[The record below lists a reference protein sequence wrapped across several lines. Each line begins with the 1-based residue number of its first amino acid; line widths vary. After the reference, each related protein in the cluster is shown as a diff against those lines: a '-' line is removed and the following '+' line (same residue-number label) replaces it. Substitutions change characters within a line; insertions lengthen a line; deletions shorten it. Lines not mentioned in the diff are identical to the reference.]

1 MRRRKIVPSRAGFR
15 AQTRERSGTTLSTI
29 HGVIVLDKPKGPTS
43 HDMVSKLR
51 RALQTREVG
60 HAGTLDPMATGVLVM
75 VVGEATKLSPYL
87 TENDKEYLATVEL
100 GALTD
105 TLDAEGAITL
115 RQDVPADVM
124 RELSGTALGLG
135 PMLEHAC
142 TLEKGRTEQVP
153 PAYSAVHVDGQR
165 AYARARRG
173 DAPEL
178 PPRPVVLRELAVHGL
193 RAAPT
198 PAVDVKLRVSKG
210 YYVRSFARDFAVAL
224 GTLGHLSQL
233 RRLSSGS
240 FTLADAAAGIDADAL
255 RAAVIPLV
263 DVARRALPSVVLD
276 ETHATRMRQ
285 GQRFDGSLIGPA
297 GVPTACFDSLGTLVA
312 VAECTDAGVTRVL
325 RGFPLRAAASPTS

>member
-1 MRRRKIVPSRAGFR
+1 
-15 AQTRERSGTTLSTI
+15 
-29 HGVIVLDKPKGPTS
+29 VLDKPKGPTS

-75 VVGEATKLSPYL
+75 VVGEGTKLSPYL

-115 RQDVPADVM
+115 RQDLPPDLL
-124 RELSGTALGLG
+124 RELSGTPTDLG
-135 PMLEHAC
+135 PALKHAC
-142 TLEKGRTEQVP
+142 ALEQGRTEQVP

-173 DAPEL
+173 DAPVL
-178 PPRPVVLRELAVHGL
+178 PPRPVVLRELTVHGL
-193 RAAPT
+193 RSSPA
-198 PAVDVKLRVSKG
+198 PAVDVALRVSKG

-233 RRLSSGS
+233 RRLSSGT
-240 FTLADAAAGIDADAL
+240 FNLADAAPGLDAVAL

-263 DVARRALPSVVLD
+263 DVARRALPCVELD

-285 GQRFDGSLIGPA
+285 GQRFDGSLIGPV
-297 GVPTACFDSLGTLVA
+297 GVPKACFDSRGNLVA
-312 VAECTDAGVTRVL
+312 VAECTDTGVTRVL
-325 RGFPLRAAASPTS
+325 RGFRLPEASPTS